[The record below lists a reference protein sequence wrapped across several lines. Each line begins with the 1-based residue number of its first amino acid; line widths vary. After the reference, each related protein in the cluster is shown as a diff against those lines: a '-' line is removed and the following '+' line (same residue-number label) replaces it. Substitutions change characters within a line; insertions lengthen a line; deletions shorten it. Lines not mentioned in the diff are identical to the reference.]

1 MLNLR
6 EIDTTVGVYYLD
18 WMDIRIGQ
26 WRHKLFSSRAWYLEI
41 VVSSFALH
49 LFCLYLWCFPL
60 LRRCCSI
67 PTNCRW
73 FDVNGPNM
81 GSSSGRFYQAS
92 SFASQSMKLPD
103 VLMENVLNESLS
115 WREIQV
121 CRTFISED
129 LSNVYWIFALSF
141 VFLLKLGLKR
151 NDVHIIS

>member
-73 FDVNGPNM
+73 FDVNGMEWTNV
-81 GSSSGRFYQAS
+81 GSSSGRFSQTNLFSAHEFGCFGFQIPEAS
-92 SFASQSMKLPD
+92 GCVDGDPLKWILCQKGNPG
-103 VLMENVLNESLS
+103 LS
-115 WREIQV
+115 YFYLWNIM
-121 CRTFISED
+121 
-129 LSNVYWIFALSF
+129 
-141 VFLLKLGLKR
+141 
-151 NDVHIIS
+151 